1 MPPDK
6 AATALKD
13 PISDGC
19 TIDDLL
25 AIMARLRDPQ
35 GGCPWDLAQSFRTIL
50 PYTLEEAYEVAE
62 AIENHDMDAL
72 RDELG
77 DLLFQVV
84 FHARMAEEQG
94 SFAFADVVRAIC
106 SKMIRRH
113 PHVFAD
119 ADLSDQASVRANWER
134 EKALERALKG
144 DDQDAS
150 LLAGVAEAL
159 PALVRGQKLQRRA
172 ASVGFDWDTLDGVI
186 DKVREELE
194 ECRQAIDEQADPA
207 ARVHEI
213 GDLLFSCINLARH
226 LGVDAEQALRGG
238 NHRFERRFRA
248 IEAGLREQGR
258 TPGPGERAEMERL
271 WEAAKMEGK

>member
-1 MPPDK
+1 M
-6 AATALKD
+6 
-13 PISDGC
+13 SDRP

-25 AIMARLRDPQ
+25 AIMARLRDPK
-35 GGCPWDLAQSFRTIL
+35 GGCPWDLAQSFRSVL

-62 AIENHDMDAL
+62 AIESDDMDAL
-72 RDELG
+72 CDELG

-106 SKMIRRH
+106 GKMIRRH
-113 PHVFAD
+113 PHVFAG
-119 ADLSDQASVRANWER
+119 ADLSDQAAVRASWER
-134 EKALERALKG
+134 EKASERARKG

-172 ASVGFDWDTLDGVI
+172 ASVGFDWDAIDGVI

-194 ECRQAIDEQADPA
+194 ECRQTIGGHADPA
-207 ARVHEI
+207 ARVHEV
-213 GDLLFSCINLARH
+213 GDLLLSCVNLARH
-226 LGVDAEQALRGG
+226 MGVDAEQALRAG

-248 IEAGLREQGR
+248 IEAGLSEQGR

-271 WEAAKMEGK
+271 WEAAKTEGK